1 MQRRLLILISTVLL
15 TLPAL
20 PAAARTFKWVD
31 EKGITHYGDS
41 IPVQYKDQ
49 GNVELNKRGIVI
61 RKNMPALTD
70 QQIKQRDDDIAK
82 QRVEEHNKAGQR
94 RMDSALL
101 NTYTSETEIDLKR
114 DRDMRQAE
122 ATIQTI
128 KLNLELAQV
137 KIDELN
143 KRAAVV
149 TRNNKPVPASLS
161 EEIARARAEKQHNEN
176 LSSLKLQEMDAM
188 RARYDEYKRRYA
200 ELRDGAGS
208 GQ

>member
-1 MQRRLLILISTVLL
+1 MLLA
-15 TLPAL
+15 LPAL

-49 GNVELNKRGIVI
+49 GNVELNKRGVVI

-70 QQIKQRDDDIAK
+70 AQIKQRDDDIAK
-82 QRVEEHNKAGQR
+82 QKLEEQKKVGQR
-94 RMDSALL
+94 RMDAALL

-128 KLNLELAQV
+128 KLNSELAQV
-137 KIDELN
+137 RLDELN
-143 KRAAVV
+143 KRAATV
-149 TRNNKPVPASLS
+149 TRNNKPVPASLN
-161 EEIARARAEKQHNEN
+161 EEIARAKAEKQHQEN
-176 LSSLKLQEMDAM
+176 LSSLKLQEMESM

-200 ELRDGAGS
+200 ELRSGEGS
-208 GQ
+208 SQ